1 MKALLPAAVAFFA
14 TLVCRGASADE
25 AIVSAMK
32 LSEQPN
38 YSWSATVAD
47 DVRTYDVAGKTIRGA
62 GTWLRLPMVKSIAER
77 LGRDAGTDIEA
88 IFKRSDVFVIH
99 TPEGWKTL
107 PELPRRHPDFGDS
120 DVWVLNFPGTSGGL
134 PSGLGSLRD
143 PFDDTGM
150 WASLLHRVPAGETER
165 GYSNAQFALSRPHE
179 DLAVIV
185 SSHTEMKV
193 EGDHVSGSL
202 SDIGAQ
208 LLLVH
213 AGQDHIEPLA
223 AEGMFELIIRDGLV
237 RRYRLRL
244 EGILLIGKK
253 RILVRQT
260 SETVITNVGAT
271 RFELPEE
278 ARRKLGE

>member
-1 MKALLPAAVAFFA
+1 MKALLAVGAGAIAATTFA
-14 TLVCRGASADE
+14 GSPSDH
-25 AIVSAMK
+25 AIIAAMK
-32 LSEQPN
+32 LADQPN
-38 YSWSATVAD
+38 YSWTTSVTD
-47 DVRTYDVAGKTIRGA
+47 DVRSYDIEGKTTRGDW
-62 GTWLRLPMVKSIAER
+62 TWLRLPMVKSIAER
-77 LGRDAGTDIEA
+77 MGRDAGTEAEA
-88 IFKRSDVFVIH
+88 IFRGSDAFVIH
-99 TPEGWKTL
+99 TSEGWKTL
-107 PELPRRHPDFGDS
+107 TEVPRVRPARPTGGRG
-120 DVWVLNFPGTSGGL
+120 GTSGNAHA
-134 PSGLGSLRD
+134 
-143 PFDDTGM
+143 PFT
-150 WASLLHRVPAGETER
+150 PAGGIMIPLSGPASRR

-179 DLAVIV
+179 ELAVIV